1 VKSLILAITALI
13 FTPPVLSELLDDS
26 LSPQHQFD
34 IDFEWTYQN
43 DLDIHDDTQLNSLTA
58 RATYVEVRLNT
69 YRYAG
74 KRARIFIGLPVAIR
88 GMADSSAL
96 RMSWKT
102 NGIFAN
108 GSITAGNRSKLF
120 EGKITQQV
128 MSDIF
133 DISFQIDARQVFGAL
148 RLKPVYEIEIL
159 DP

>member
-1 VKSLILAITALI
+1 MKWLPPIIAVLLVTQAALA
-13 FTPPVLSELLDDS
+13 ERLDDL

-43 DLDIHDDTQLNSLTA
+43 DLGLHDDTQLNSLTA
-58 RATYVEVRLNT
+58 RAKHVEIRLNT
-69 YRYAG
+69 SRYTG

-88 GMADSSAL
+88 GMGDSSAL

-102 NGIFAN
+102 NGVFAN

-133 DISFQIDARQVFGAL
+133 DIIFQIDARQVFGAL
-148 RLKPVYEIEIL
+148 RLKPLYEIEIL